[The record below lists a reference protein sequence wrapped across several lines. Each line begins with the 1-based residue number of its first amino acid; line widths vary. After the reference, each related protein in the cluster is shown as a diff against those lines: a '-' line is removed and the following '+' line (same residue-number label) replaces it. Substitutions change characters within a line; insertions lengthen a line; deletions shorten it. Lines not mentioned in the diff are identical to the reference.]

1 MQKLSRVIGKIVT
14 ALKGSVYVVLD
25 YRGLDDFKFDNF
37 NFKIYIKITL
47 QTIPS
52 CDMLYY

>member
-47 QTIPS
+47 QTISS